1 MKKYV
6 LSSLMLLAMMMMT
19 ACNEE
24 KSSAKEIEK
33 EVEVAKE
40 PVDKEVVVQEE
51 VIEEEVVEEET
62 EETVDTKSVKL
73 NYENTSAS
81 VQSEIAKKLAMVR
94 GALTLQEKSPWTLE
108 TIKTWFSDFEGSDDV
123 LDVYLAIIEEKGL
136 VLTSNNQ
143 GGIYIK
149 KIDETDKNIWSAE
162 IEYTDIEGNLT
173 VETYWNVVASPNAEG
188 NLVIDITE
196 IK

>member
-6 LSSLMLLAMMMMT
+6 LSGLIMLAVLMMT

-24 KSSAKEIEK
+24 ELSAKEVEK

-40 PVDKEVVVQEE
+40 SVDKEVVVEEE
-51 VIEEEVVEEET
+51 VVEEVVEEET
-62 EETVDTKSVKL
+62 VEPVDTESVTL
-73 NYENTSAS
+73 NYDNTSEA
-81 VQSEIAKKLAMVR
+81 VQSEISKKLAMVR
-94 GALTLQEKSPWTLE
+94 GALTLQENSPWTFE

-123 LDVYLAIIEEKGL
+123 LDVYLGILEEKGL

-143 GGIYIK
+143 GGIHIK
-149 KIDETDKNIWSAE
+149 KIVETDKNIWSTE
-162 IEYTDIEGNLT
+162 IDYTDIEGDLT
-173 VETYWNVVASPNAEG
+173 VATYWKVVASPNAEG